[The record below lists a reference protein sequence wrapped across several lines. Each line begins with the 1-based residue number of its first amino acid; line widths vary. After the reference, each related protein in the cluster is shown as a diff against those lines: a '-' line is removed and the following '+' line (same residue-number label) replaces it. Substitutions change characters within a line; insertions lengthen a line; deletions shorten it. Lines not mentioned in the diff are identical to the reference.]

1 PAVFDATTT
10 DIAAS
15 GPGTRN
21 AVFRANGRVLKF
33 DGWLAAQ
40 GGAAAATHVE
50 APAVDREKGDETDSN
65 AESNGDEAAAKKAS
79 APAKKK
85 PSGGS
90 QLLPPMK
97 VGDKPKRE
105 RIDPEE
111 HFTQPPPRYTEASLV
126 KKLEREGIGRPSTY
140 QSILST

>member
-1 PAVFDATTT
+1 
-10 DIAAS
+10 
-15 GPGTRN
+15 
-21 AVFRANGRVLKF
+21 
-33 DGWLAAQ
+33 Q

-50 APAVDREKGDETDSN
+50 APAIDREKGDESDNT
-65 AESNGDEAAAKKAS
+65 AEGGEESGKGKKPARAAPK
-79 APAKKK
+79 KKK
-85 PSGGS
+85 PPGS

-97 VGDKPKRE
+97 VGDKPKLE

-140 QSILST
+140 SAILSKIQDV